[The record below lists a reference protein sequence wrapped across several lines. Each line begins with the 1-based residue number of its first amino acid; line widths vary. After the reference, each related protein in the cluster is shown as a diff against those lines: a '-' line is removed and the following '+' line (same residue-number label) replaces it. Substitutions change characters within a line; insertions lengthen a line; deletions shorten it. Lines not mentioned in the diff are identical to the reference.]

1 MSFISLQYDSF
12 GPTTSVTD
20 DVSKSTVHVR
30 TTPSKKTRRRS
41 SRGRVNTFAGVW
53 YAIAS

>member
-1 MSFISLQYDSF
+1 MAFISFQYDSF

-20 DVSKSTVHVR
+20 DVSKPTVHVR